1 MKNLRDAA
9 NAVFQEDISTIAS
22 TRLTGNA
29 YKTFVSDA
37 KELDRLKGLI
47 AQDEV
52 SSKDMKRFIKG
63 IAGLMRIDSGDASN
77 LVGKTFS
84 AALLDSKVALHYRKT
99 AYWLSEMGVP
109 FEYLADSDEERS
121 KYERTVALVNN
132 LSEDKVLLAL
142 LENSIIR
149 VMGDALGFP
158 ISPKDVYAKPSNPIK
173 KIYQE
178 VAHQLY
184 YDRSLF
190 FSHFDEY
197 LAAAKYALS
206 IDERF
211 LKLGTGE
218 VSPEKVAKRREMVA
232 ALEEYRTSMA
242 VSKNF
247 NAEAFKFF
255 RDARFRKLL
264 SEAGLPWTPFPTAE
278 EFSKDAFRSSAFN
291 YVAKMERRIKRESD
305 KKAAGATKPKT

>member
-1 MKNLRDAA
+1 MNV
-9 NAVFQEDISTIAS
+9 VFQEDISNIAS
-22 TRLTGNA
+22 TRLQGDA
-29 YKTFVSDA
+29 FKTFVTDA
-37 KELDRLKGLI
+37 KELDRLRSLI

-52 SSKDMKRFIKG
+52 PSKDMERFVKG
-63 IAGLMRIDSGDASN
+63 VIGLMRIDSGDASN

-142 LENSIIR
+142 LENSVIR
-149 VMGDALGFP
+149 VMGDALGLP

-184 YDRSLF
+184 YNRALF
-190 FSHFDEY
+190 FSHFDDY
-197 LAAAKYALS
+197 LAVAKRAIS
-206 IDERF
+206 TDERF
-211 LKLGTGE
+211 LRLGIGK
-218 VSPEKVAKRREMVA
+218 VSSERLAKRREIVA

-264 SEAGLPWTPFPTAE
+264 SESGLPWTPFPTAE

-305 KKAAGATKPKT
+305 KKASNAA